1 MRDRVVRVAV
11 GVFVLS
17 LIFWGPRTL
26 WGLVGLVPLVAGLSG
41 RCPAFVPFGAGSCA
55 TSDSERAD

>member
-17 LIFWGPRTL
+17 LMFWGPRSL
-26 WGLVGLVPLVAGLSG
+26 WGLVGLVPLAAGLSG
-41 RCPAFVPFGAGSCA
+41 RCPAFLPPGTRSCS
-55 TSDSERAD
+55 TTDPERLG